1 MQASIRE
8 MKNRLSEYLKVA
20 QTGRDV
26 VITDRGRPVARL
38 TLVTPSSLSIE
49 AEAVSRINALPWVRR
64 GAGGK
69 PLGSKLPIP
78 SKARQRLLSQLILED
93 RE

>member
-8 MKNRLSEYLKVA
+8 MKNRLSEFLKIA

-26 VITDRGRPVARL
+26 VITNRGRPVARL
-38 TLVTPSSLSIE
+38 TLIASSSASIE
-49 AEAVSRINALPWVRR
+49 AEAIGRINALPWVRR

-69 PLGSKLPIP
+69 PLGSKVPVP
-78 SKARQRLLSQLILED
+78 SKARLRLLSQLILED